1 MKNSFYEKKKRNKNN
16 KPKKN
21 PNQNKT
27 KTTNKTVCH
36 ASVWCYT
43 IVSSYNNIWYC
54 DSCI

>member
-1 MKNSFYEKKKRNKNN
+1 MKNSLTKEKKEQKQQ
-16 KPKKN
+16 PKKN
-21 PNQNKT
+21 KTNKT

-54 DSCI
+54 YSCI